1 MAVASV
7 DVALVTHNMPG
18 GVDWQVPAYYSP
30 PVLIGAVDAEHQ
42 AAVATNETVRRQAK
56 QLYREVKLL
65 RFMTHPNIIAMR
77 DIYISRTADGGED
90 VYIVMQKMGADLK
103 RIVQVQVLSDAHC
116 QHITYQIVKAIAY
129 VQSAG
134 IMHRDL
140 KPENIAMNENMELR
154 VLDFGM
160 ARGVNQTGSGHTGYV
175 VTRHYRAPEVLC
187 FEFDAEKLNYTEG
200 VDSWALGCII
210 AEQITGQVL
219 FQGSNFIEQLSAIG
233 EKLGRPPQT
242 FVAAIANEDVR
253 SFTMSLPEHPAQ
265 TLSKYFEANK
275 SVGDAPVNPHAID
288 LINRLL
294 VYHPAERLK
303 ACDALAHPYFTS
315 IRDTSTEMQSQVRFD
330 ESFEHMNLNVHG
342 WHELFMMELLTVK
355 ANAGGAGATAA
366 AAAAVGAAG
375 DGAAA
380 SASV

>member
-1 MAVASV
+1 
-7 DVALVTHNMPG
+7 
-18 GVDWQVPAYYSP
+18 
-30 PVLIGAVDAEHQ
+30 
-42 AAVATNETVRRQAK
+42 
-56 QLYREVKLL
+56 
-65 RFMTHPNIIAMR
+65 MR
-77 DIYISRTADGGED
+77 N
-90 VYIVMQKMGADLK
+90 
-103 RIVQVQVLSDAHC
+103 C
-116 QHITYQIVKAIAY
+116 
-129 VQSAG
+129 
-134 IMHRDL
+134 
-140 KPENIAMNENMELR
+140 
-154 VLDFGM
+154 
-160 ARGVNQTGSGHTGYV
+160 NQ
-175 VTRHYRAPEVLC
+175 
-187 FEFDAEKLNYTEG
+187 
-200 VDSWALGCII
+200 
-210 AEQITGQVL
+210 
-219 FQGSNFIEQLSAIG
+219 
-233 EKLGRPPQT
+233 
-242 FVAAIANEDVR
+242 
-253 SFTMSLPEHPAQ
+253 MSLPEHPEQ